1 MQSKK
6 FMGFNGSAYVYG
18 DRVELKK
25 RLGQRI
31 GGAIDAVVRFEE
43 MLTPISRPPT
53 FWLNGWVYLPTNAD
67 PEHLKYWTDPPK
79 TKIGKNPQ
87 IILFTLGQRRNQ
99 EKFLTAVK
107 EGLENIQP

>member
-1 MQSKK
+1 MQSIK

-25 RLGQRI
+25 RLGQRV

-43 MLTPISRPPT
+43 MLTPISKHPT
-53 FWLNGWVYLPTNAD
+53 LLLNGWVYLPTNSD
-67 PEHLKYWTDPPK
+67 PEHLAYWSDPPK

-87 IILFTLGQRRNQ
+87 IILFTWGQRKTQ
-99 EKFLTAVK
+99 EEFIAAVN
-107 EGLENIQP
+107 EGLENFES